1 MNPKCNVGQKVII
14 RPANDRPDPPRDC
27 AIASYAEQIGEVTRY
42 YWISPR
48 EGEVFY
54 LYTVRVGT
62 SYTEIVLYEDELEI
76 YTH

>member
-14 RPANDRPDPPRDC
+14 RPANNQADLPRDC
-27 AIASYAEQIGEVTRY
+27 TIASYAGQIGEVTRY
-42 YWISPR
+42 YWLSPR

-62 SYTEIVLYEDELEI
+62 GYTEIVLYEDELEV
-76 YTH
+76 YTQ